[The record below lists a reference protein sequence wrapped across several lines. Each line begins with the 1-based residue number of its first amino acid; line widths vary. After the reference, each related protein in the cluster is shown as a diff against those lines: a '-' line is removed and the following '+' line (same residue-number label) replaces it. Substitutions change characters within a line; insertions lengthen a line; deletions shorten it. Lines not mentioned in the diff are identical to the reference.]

1 MSLSDWAG
9 SQFRLVGR
17 RLGIGGV
24 TKTEVSDTEV
34 DGPIGPA
41 ERRAMMRSLESRPPN
56 PFVLAEKE
64 NISSIICKSKPRS
77 NFGRKKQPKT
87 EGFGPSIVERV
98 GLSAVQAS

>member
-1 MSLSDWAG
+1 M
-9 SQFRLVGR
+9 
-17 RLGIGGV
+17 

-34 DGPIGPA
+34 DGPIDPS
-41 ERRAMMRSLESRPPN
+41 ERRAVTRSLESRPPN

-98 GLSAVQAS
+98 GLSAVRAS